1 MRTRSY
7 HAVGGNRPMLRL
19 HALSLPS
26 EAQLER
32 RLSSIRLSPIRRF
45 KEARETRVHP
55 SRDRRGVS
63 EEVSVASCGVRKGA
77 EGAARPLP
85 SPRSGAAQQ
94 RKKSRNDRVPGG
106 V

>member
-32 RLSSIRLSPIRRF
+32 RLSSIRRF